1 MMRDRI
7 DYQFLQ
13 YLIAQKLKPGDRV
26 PSLSDLSDELGVSVG
41 KLREQLEVAR
51 LLGYVS
57 VRPRLGIRREAFD
70 FYPAANA
77 SLMFGLATGEASFQQ
92 ISELRR
98 MLEANMWLKA
108 VTCLTPAD
116 KDRLRQLVVQ
126 AWEKLQGAPVHIPN
140 GEHRELHL
148 TIFSRLENPFVIAL
162 LKAYWDAYEETEL
175 TRFADYGYW
184 LKVWDYHEGIVNAI
198 CQGEYDRGQE
208 LLVEHFQLLPTVT
221 MPV

>member
-1 MMRDRI
+1 
-7 DYQFLQ
+7 
-13 YLIAQKLKPGDRV
+13 
-26 PSLSDLSDELGVSVG
+26 
-41 KLREQLEVAR
+41 
-51 LLGYVS
+51 
-57 VRPRLGIRREAFD
+57 
-70 FYPAANA
+70 
-77 SLMFGLATGEASFQQ
+77 MFGLATGEASFQQ

-116 KDRLRQLVVQ
+116 RDRLRQLVVQ